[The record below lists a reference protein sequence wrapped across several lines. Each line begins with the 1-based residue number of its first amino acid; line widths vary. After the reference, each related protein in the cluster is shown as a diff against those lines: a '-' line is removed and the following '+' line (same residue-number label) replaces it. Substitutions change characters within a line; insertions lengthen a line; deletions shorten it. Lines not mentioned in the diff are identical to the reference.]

1 MIHIKLSNFL
11 IWFLNCQFRYAA
23 QEKRV
28 IISSGLIFGLILISI
43 SIFISAAWVMNE
55 FPVEPVI
62 IKSATQP
69 LVNTTQAASIKKNNL
84 FKIDY
89 LVRNGDTIITALAR
103 VGIGPVPAYKFFQAV
118 KPIYDLKKIS
128 AGKKF
133 SLFFSS
139 PSEREIEKFKYEID
153 ANRYVEIFRDETN
166 NGFSGKVV
174 TIPYDVKKEIIK
186 GEITYSLFESI
197 VESGEKPELADLL
210 ASLFEYDVDF
220 NRDIQEGDSFAVIV
234 EKKYLNGQF
243 SMYGNVLASEFVNRG
258 KAIRL
263 LRYTDPEGMSA
274 YYHPDGRSVRKMF
287 LRCPLPFMRVTSRY
301 GNRRHPILGF
311 SAQHNG
317 IDLGAPVGTIV
328 RASAAGVIQNIGCD
342 STRGRYI
349 SIRHPNFYIS
359 HYYHLSG
366 VAKDIK
372 IGIKVDQGQLI
383 GYVGSTGLSTGPHL
397 HYSLEKSGRYFNPLK
412 LESPAKEPVNQLY
425 FEDFKHYADRYFLL
439 IAGDR
444 LINIPQN
451 FQDALLNLSLISPV
465 QTIAFGQSGKK

>member
-11 IWFLNCQFRYAA
+11 IWILNCQFRYAA

-55 FPVEPVI
+55 FPVEPEIVKI
-62 IKSATQP
+62 DKQP
-69 LVNTTQAASIKKNNL
+69 LVNITQAASIKKNGL

-89 LVRNGDTIITALAR
+89 LIRSGDTIITALAR
-103 VGIGPVPAYKFFQAV
+103 AGIGPVPAYKFFQAV
-118 KPIYDLKKIS
+118 KPIYDLQRIS

-139 PSEREIEKFKYEID
+139 PSEREIKKFKYEID
-153 ANRYVEIFRDETN
+153 ANRYVEVFRDETN

-174 TIPYDVKKEIIK
+174 TIPYEVKKEIIK

-197 VESGEKPELADLL
+197 LECGEKPELADLL

-243 SMYGNVLASEFVNRG
+243 SIYGNVLASEFVNRG
-258 KAIRL
+258 KTIRI
-263 LRYTDPEGMSA
+263 LRYTDPQGMSA

-301 GNRRHPILGF
+301 GNRRHPVLGF
-311 SAQHNG
+311 SAHHNG
-317 IDLGAPVGTIV
+317 VDLGAPAGTIV
-328 RASAAGVIQNIGCD
+328 RASAAGVIQNIGCN

-349 SIRHPNFYIS
+349 TIRHPNFYIS

-366 VAKDIK
+366 VSKGIK
-372 IGIKVDQGQLI
+372 IGSKVDQGQLI

-397 HYSLEKSGRYFNPLK
+397 HYGLEKNGRFFNPLK
-412 LESPAKEPVNQLY
+412 LESPAKEPVNQRY
-425 FEDFKHYADRYFLL
+425 FEDFRHDADRFFLL
-439 IAGDR
+439 ISSCK

-451 FQDALLNLSLISPV
+451 IQDALLNPTPIHPI
-465 QTIAFGQSGKK
+465 QTVPFGN